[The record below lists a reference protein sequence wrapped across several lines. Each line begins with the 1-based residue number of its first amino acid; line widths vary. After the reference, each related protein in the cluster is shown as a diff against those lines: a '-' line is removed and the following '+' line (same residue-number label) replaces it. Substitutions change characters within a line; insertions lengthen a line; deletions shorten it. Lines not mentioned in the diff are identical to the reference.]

1 MDMRTSLCSYGSPE
15 LALSCA
21 GMIAM
26 ARWLDLPVFCT
37 AGCSDAHTFDPQAG
51 LEAGYSVLAM
61 ALAGGN
67 LIHDLGY
74 LGGGMTSSL
83 EMLALCDE
91 AAGIARYLLAGIEV
105 SPRTLALEA
114 IEQVGPGGNYVAETH
129 TVENF
134 KSSLHFSAIMNRLEH
149 ARWQEE
155 GSTTLQERANRRVRD
170 ILARHRPPELPAE
183 VVEAVRAV
191 AARRDRGA

>member
-21 GMIAM
+21 GMISM
-26 ARWLDLPVFCT
+26 AHWLNLPVFCT

-74 LGGGMTSSL
+74 VGAGMTSSM

-105 SPRTLALEA
+105 SPRTLALET
-114 IEQVGPGGNYVAETH
+114 IEQVGPGGNYVAESH

-134 KSSLHFSAIMNRLEH
+134 KSSLHFTTILNRLEH

-155 GSTTLQERANRRVRD
+155 GAMTLQEQANRRVRA
-170 ILARHRPPELPAE
+170 ILATHQPPVLPAE
-183 VVEAVRAV
+183 VTEAVRAV
-191 AARRDRGA
+191 AVRRDRGG